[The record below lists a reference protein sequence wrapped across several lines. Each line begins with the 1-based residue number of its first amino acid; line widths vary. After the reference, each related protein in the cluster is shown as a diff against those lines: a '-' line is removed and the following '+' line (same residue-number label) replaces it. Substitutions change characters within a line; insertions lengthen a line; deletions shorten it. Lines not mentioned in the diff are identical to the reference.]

1 MSQGLPPPTLP
12 PGVEITWPPGI
23 RTPDITKKENDLSDA
38 WHELQKQAGPVARR
52 RLNRATFYR
61 ARLKKAVAL

>member
-1 MSQGLPPPTLP
+1 MSSLPPPPLP
-12 PGVEITWPPGI
+12 PGVSVTWPPGI
-23 RTPDITKKENDLSDA
+23 APPDFRVKQNDLSDA

-61 ARLKKAVAL
+61 ARLKRIVAL